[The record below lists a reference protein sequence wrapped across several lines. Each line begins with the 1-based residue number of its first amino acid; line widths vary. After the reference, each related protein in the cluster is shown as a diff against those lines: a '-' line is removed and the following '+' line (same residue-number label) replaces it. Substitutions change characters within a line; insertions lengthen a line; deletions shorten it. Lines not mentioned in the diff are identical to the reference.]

1 MKRIIVGMTGA
12 SGAPF
17 TVRLLHILRS
27 VPEIETHL
35 VLSPSA
41 RLTLAAECDLAPREL
56 AELVH
61 VTYQYTDIG
70 AAISSGSFRSFGM
83 IVVPC
88 SVKTMS
94 NIATGN
100 TGDLITRAADV
111 VIKERRRLVLAVRE
125 TPLHAGHLENMLNL
139 SRRGVSIF
147 PPVPAFYH
155 RPMSVQDIVDQS
167 CMRMLDQLDI
177 EVGAAPR
184 WGQDISLKRRTGSDD
199 RCSKR
204 P

>member
-27 VPEIETHL
+27 IPDIETHL
-35 VLSPSA
+35 ILSPSA
-41 RLTLAAECDLAPREL
+41 RMTLSMECDLVPRDL
-56 AELVH
+56 GELVH
-61 VTYQYTDIG
+61 SVHPYTDI
-70 AAISSGSFRSFGM
+70 AAPISSGSFRTHGM

-94 NIATGN
+94 NIAVGN
-100 TGDLITRAADV
+100 SGDLITRAADV
-111 VIKERRRLVLAVRE
+111 IMKERKRLVLAVRE
-125 TPLHAGHLENMLNL
+125 TPLHAGHLENMLVL
-139 SRRGVSIF
+139 ARRGVTIF

-155 RPMSVQDIVDQS
+155 LPKSVDDVIDQS

-177 EVGAAPR
+177 EVDAAPR
-184 WGQDISLKRRTGSDD
+184 WGQDRSGAQV
-199 RCSKR
+199 
-204 P
+204 